1 GCRSRSRSRPAP
13 LSGSRSGCTP
23 RSAPRRWTPRRRCAS
38 AARERATR
46 GGTMIA
52 VENLTRTYHKDGHAF
67 DVLRGVTFRV
77 EPGEFVAIMGA
88 SGSGKTTLLNILG
101 FLDRPDGGTYRF
113 EGQDLSRADEDT
125 LSAIRNR
132 RIGFVFQ
139 QFHLLERAS
148 ALRNVMLPFLYSDD
162 DVPDAEQRAWTAL
175 RAVGLEERGHHHPAE
190 LSGGQQ
196 QRVAIAR
203 ALVNDPALILADE
216 PTGNLDAKNGA
227 EVMEIV
233 AGLRGSGRTIVLVT
247 HDRAIAERADRVL
260 LLRDGRVVE
269 GAAAGGAGW

>member
-1 GCRSRSRSRPAP
+1 
-13 LSGSRSGCTP
+13 
-23 RSAPRRWTPRRRCAS
+23 
-38 AARERATR
+38 
-46 GGTMIA
+46 MIA